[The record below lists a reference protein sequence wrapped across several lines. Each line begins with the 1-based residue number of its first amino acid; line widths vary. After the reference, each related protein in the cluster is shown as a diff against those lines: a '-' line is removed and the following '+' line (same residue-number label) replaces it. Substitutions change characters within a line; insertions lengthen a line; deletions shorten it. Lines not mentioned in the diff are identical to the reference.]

1 MANIELKGG
10 KLESEGN
17 VKFLPKIKLLPK
29 HPWVGYII
37 HLFQK
42 EIQTK
47 DDIITEPTNERF
59 FYHSVPKPESI
70 CPIHLNHITITNT
83 QKSGLKSRHFLL

>member
-47 DDIITEPTNERF
+47 DDIITEPTNE
-59 FYHSVPKPESI
+59 
-70 CPIHLNHITITNT
+70 
-83 QKSGLKSRHFLL
+83 